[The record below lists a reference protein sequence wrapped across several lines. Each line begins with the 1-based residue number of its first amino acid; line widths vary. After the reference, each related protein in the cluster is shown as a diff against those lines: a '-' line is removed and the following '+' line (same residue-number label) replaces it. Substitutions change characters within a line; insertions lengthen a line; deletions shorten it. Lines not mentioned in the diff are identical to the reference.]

1 MAIRAHIF
9 ASSLLFAS
17 LVLCMGAV
25 ASSERAAS
33 QALFVSQPLPTSVAP
48 ECPVTIPN
56 GNVPPYNPFP
66 NPSLHHGNGALWTVL
81 TPDGVL
87 RVDSRFTQ
95 PDGSIRMKF
104 MWWRAGEGAGPLS
117 IEGRRLDA
125 SAPPAIASIPSGYN
139 DDGFQAS
146 SITFP
151 TEGCWE
157 ITGKA
162 GTSSLTFVL
171 FVVRVPDSATPE
183 PIFPVDTPVLP
194 AQTETLLPTAAPAV
208 TVEPVAT
215 AVPTMAVGM
224 PDTGRPEL
232 GWLTAILL
240 LSVCLLGAG
249 AWAVLMRS
257 RAPNT

>member
-1 MAIRAHIF
+1 MAVRTCAF
-9 ASSLLFAS
+9 SSSLLLAALIPFLMPVGSAKT
-17 LVLCMGAV
+17 
-25 ASSERAAS
+25 AAS
-33 QALFVSQPLPTSVAP
+33 QALSGSQPLPTSAEP
-48 ECPVTIPN
+48 GCPVTIPN

-66 NPSLHHGNGALWTVL
+66 NASLHHGNGALWTVL

-87 RVDSRFTQ
+87 RADSHITQ

-117 IEGRRLDA
+117 IEGHRLDA
-125 SAPPAIASIPSGYN
+125 SAPPAIASILSGYYDN
-139 DDGFQAS
+139 GFQAS

-171 FVVRVPDSATPE
+171 FVVKVPDRATPE
-183 PIFPVDTPVLP
+183 PILPVDTPVLP
-194 AQTETLLPTAAPAV
+194 TQTVPLLPTAAPPV

-215 AVPTMAVGM
+215 ATPTATAGI
-224 PDTGRPEL
+224 PNTGRPDF
-232 GWLTAILL
+232 GWLIAIVL
-240 LSVCLLGAG
+240 LSLCLLGAG
-249 AWAVLMRS
+249 AWVALMCS